1 MPTPG
6 VRVCCTTTMP
16 TAAEVREALGWK
28 PQPDLSSARVLS
40 GYVSAVM
47 RALDND
53 LIPTTRVVEMM

>member
-1 MPTPG
+1 
-6 VRVCCTTTMP
+6 MP